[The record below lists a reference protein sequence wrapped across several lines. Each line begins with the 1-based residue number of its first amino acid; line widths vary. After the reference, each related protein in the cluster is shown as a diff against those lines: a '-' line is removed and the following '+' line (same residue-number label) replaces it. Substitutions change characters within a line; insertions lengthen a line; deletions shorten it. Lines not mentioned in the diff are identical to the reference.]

1 MNAHVSI
8 AFMGEFRPI
17 HVEAETLE
25 SAVSAIKA
33 RVTGQPLEMLADLW
47 RDFARQREAGISI
60 VSASSEYGRVSV
72 LIRDYKRDPW
82 LDSITENFPVSPYE
96 RGEG

>member
-1 MNAHVSI
+1 MNAHISV

-17 HVEAETLE
+17 HAEAETLE
-25 SAVSAIKA
+25 AAVSAIKE

-47 RDFARQREAGISI
+47 RDFTRQRKAGISI
-60 VSASSEYGRVSV
+60 VSASSEHGRVSV
-72 LIRDYKRDPW
+72 SIRDYKRDTW

-96 RGEG
+96 RGEA